1 MISPTMAVAAIV
13 PALSDQAG
21 FAREARLARFRA
33 LVIDVIVFGFIS
45 FVVNSVYGVTEVTSG
60 FITASGGMYSTTTAV
75 AWPWLTL
82 VGILYFTVPE
92 AMFGA
97 TPGKYWMRLKVVR
110 LDGTPLGVGSVI
122 VRNLLKP
129 MDFLPLLYL
138 LGGVLVFVTRGSQ
151 RLGDIAAGTTVVS
164 QHRALDPGATRTSGR
179 TARRWLAIALA
190 GAALFTIGFDYF
202 GRPPLVIQGL
212 FNERLGFGQDVVSY
226 SLGHPTWGLGH
237 VTYPMTL
244 HTAIATCSG
253 EITLTW
259 SVIGWNESANNY
271 SCIS

>member
-45 FVVNSVYGVTEVTSG
+45 FVVNSVYGVTEVTAG

-164 QHRALDPGATRTSGR
+164 QHRALDPGATRRSGR

-190 GAALFTIGFDYF
+190 AAALFTIGFDYF

-212 FNERLGFGQDVVSY
+212 FNERLGFGQDVVNY
-226 SLGHPTWGLGH
+226 SLGHPIWGFGQ

-244 HTAIATCSG
+244 RTSIATCIG